1 MDKYNEKDNWQIN
14 FLKERMLN
22 AAQSYTTPTFWRG
35 KKTLLFDINEFSR
48 KMKISI
54 IDILFRLGVNEIGI
68 NGFKKCSDDEN
79 LYIGTLSTNEALYL
93 AMACEDDGSSYKES
107 VEYVM

>member
-1 MDKYNEKDNWQIN
+1 MKVDKYEHQID
-14 FLKERMLN
+14 FLKERMLK
-22 AAQSYTTPTFWRG
+22 AAKSHTTPTFWRG
-35 KKTLLFDINEFSR
+35 KKTLLFDINEFSH
-48 KMKISI
+48 KMKMSI
-54 IDILFRLGVNEIGI
+54 IDILFRLDIDKIGV
-68 NGFKKCSDDEN
+68 NGFKKCSGNES